1 MQLPRRHFLH
11 VTTGAAAIPA
21 VTRLAW
27 AQDYPTR
34 PVRFILPVVA
44 GGSTDVVARLVGE
57 HLSRVFGQQFIVDNR
72 SGAGGTAGM
81 EAVAKSAPDGYTIL
95 ITSDRVASAQ
105 HAFKLNFDP
114 IKDLAPISQLTRQPL
129 VLAVHHSLGIGSL
142 ADLLARARA
151 HPGMNYATAGV
162 GIHQHVVGEW
172 FQKLAGIKLA
182 LVPYRGGGQVIND
195 LIAGHVKIAVLGST
209 PLLPHYK
216 AGTLRLLAQSS
227 AARSPGLPDVPTFQE
242 AGFSG
247 LVLDQWIGAFAPTGT
262 PKAIIVRLNFE
273 INKVLTV
280 PAVRENLE
288 HQALEPVATSVE
300 EATQL
305 FRKDVEKYGRLM
317 TELNIS
323 AK

>member
-1 MQLPRRHFLH
+1 MKNRKREICTSGSVRDEDGQPPHLLGRRNFLH
-11 VTTGAAAIPA
+11 LAAGAAALPA
-21 VTRLAW
+21 VSRVAW
-27 AQDYPTR
+27 AQTYPTR

-44 GGSTDVVARLVGE
+44 GGSTDVVARLVAE

-81 EAVAKSAPDGYTIL
+81 EAVAKSVPDGYTIL
-95 ITSDRVASAQ
+95 VTSDRVASAQ

-114 IKDLAPISQLTRQPL
+114 IKDLAPICQL
-129 VLAVHHSLGIGSL
+129 
-142 ADLLARARA
+142 
-151 HPGMNYATAGV
+151 V

-227 AARSPGLPDVPTFQE
+227 AARSPGLPDVPTFLE
-242 AGFSG
+242 AGFNG
-247 LVLDQWIGAFAPTGT
+247 LVLDQWIGAFAPAGT
-262 PKAIIVRLNFE
+262 QKAIIVRLNVE

-288 HQALEPVATSVE
+288 QQALEPVATSVE

-305 FRKDVEKYGRLM
+305 FREDVEKYERLM

>member
-1 MQLPRRHFLH
+1 
-11 VTTGAAAIPA
+11 
-21 VTRLAW
+21 
-27 AQDYPTR
+27 
-34 PVRFILPVVA
+34 
-44 GGSTDVVARLVGE
+44 
-57 HLSRVFGQQFIVDNR
+57 
-72 SGAGGTAGM
+72 M
-81 EAVAKSAPDGYTIL
+81 EAVAKSVPDGYTIL
-95 ITSDRVASAQ
+95 VTSDRVASAQ

-114 IKDLAPISQLTRQPL
+114 IKDLAPICQLTRQPL
-129 VLAVHHSLGIGSL
+129 VLAVHHSLGTGSL
-142 ADLLARARA
+142 AEFLARVRA

-195 LIAGHVKIAVLGST
+195 LIAGHVKIAVLAST

-227 AARSPGLPDVPTFQE
+227 AARSPGQPDVPTFLE
-242 AGFSG
+242 AGFNG
-247 LVLDQWIGAFAPTGT
+247 LVLDQWIGAFAPAGT
-262 PKAIIVRLNFE
+262 QKAIIVRLNVE

-280 PAVRENLE
+280 PAVRENL
-288 HQALEPVATSVE
+288 
-300 EATQL
+300 ATQL
-305 FRKDVEKYGRLM
+305 FREDVEKYGRLM

>member
-11 VTTGAAAIPA
+11 LATGAAAIPA

-72 SGAGGTAGM
+72 SGAGGTAGL

-95 ITSDRVASAQ
+95 VTSDRVASAQ

-151 HPGMNYATAGV
+151 APGARAGRHQRRRGHATV
-162 GIHQHVVGEW
+162 SE
-172 FQKLAGIKLA
+172 
-182 LVPYRGGGQVIND
+182 R
-195 LIAGHVKIAVLGST
+195 
-209 PLLPHYK
+209 
-216 AGTLRLLAQSS
+216 R
-227 AARSPGLPDVPTFQE
+227 
-242 AGFSG
+242 
-247 LVLDQWIGAFAPTGT
+247 
-262 PKAIIVRLNFE
+262 
-273 INKVLTV
+273 
-280 PAVRENLE
+280 
-288 HQALEPVATSVE
+288 
-300 EATQL
+300 
-305 FRKDVEKYGRLM
+305 
-317 TELNIS
+317 
-323 AK
+323 

>member
-1 MQLPRRHFLH
+1 MKLTRRQFLH
-11 VTTGAAAIPA
+11 LAAVAAALPDGSRFA
-21 VTRLAW
+21 C

-44 GGSTDVVARLVGE
+44 GGSTDVVARLVSE

-95 ITSDRVASAQ
+95 VTSDRVASAQ

-129 VLAVHHSLGIGSL
+129 VLAVHHALGVGSL
-142 ADLLARARA
+142 AEFLARARA
-151 HPGMNYATAGV
+151 QPGMNYATAGV

-172 FQKLAGIKLA
+172 FQKARRHQVGAGA
-182 LVPYRGGGQVIND
+182 LSGGGQVIND

-216 AGTLRLLAQSS
+216 AGDVAAVGAIVGHALAGTNG
-227 AARSPGLPDVPTFQE
+227 RSDVS
-242 AGFSG
+242 GSG
-247 LVLDQWIGAFAPTGT
+247 L
-262 PKAIIVRLNFE
+262 
-273 INKVLTV
+273 
-280 PAVRENLE
+280 
-288 HQALEPVATSVE
+288 
-300 EATQL
+300 
-305 FRKDVEKYGRLM
+305 
-317 TELNIS
+317 
-323 AK
+323 